1 MGRTPNRRR
10 FLRAAAAGVSGS
22 MVALAGCSDPG
33 DDGNDNES
41 DDGGVYRF
49 EEAGP
54 QAGISAGGSSP
65 G

>member
-10 FLRAAAAGVSGS
+10 FLRAAAGVSGS
-22 MVALAGCSDPG
+22 MVVLSGCSDPD
-33 DDGNDNES
+33 DDGNDSDS

-49 EEAGP
+49 EEADP
-54 QAGISAGGSSP
+54 HAGISAGGSSP